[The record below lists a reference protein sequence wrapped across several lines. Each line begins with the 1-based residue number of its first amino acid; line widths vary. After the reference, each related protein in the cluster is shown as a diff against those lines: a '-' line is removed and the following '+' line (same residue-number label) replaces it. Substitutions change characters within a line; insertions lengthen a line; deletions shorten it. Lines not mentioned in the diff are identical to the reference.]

1 MKSNDQFRKDR
12 RRKLL
17 WILPLLILPFATL
30 FFWAM
35 GGGAAISPGVKTEKG
50 FNLKLPSAKVNDD
63 ESLDKLNY
71 YDQAALDSSKVEE
84 MRKKD
89 PNYRHDPLQ
98 VAGDSITKTRRYGG
112 LAMGSFQSPQ
122 EKQVYERLEALQR
135 AVSSPPS
142 TRTSIAERAPV
153 LQQPDAA
160 SAAQAAKLEEMIQSM
175 SMESQPDPELE
186 QIGGMLESI
195 LDIQYPERMEQKL
208 KAASSTERGRVYP
221 VATSKETNVI
231 TTLDSQEPSVRG
243 TFSTGSRHNGFFSLE
258 QSDEQAEENAVQA
271 VVAETQ
277 VVVNGSTVKMQ
288 LGQDIYI
295 NGKKIP
301 KNTYVFGTASL
312 KGERLTIEITSIR
325 HGNSLFPVEL
335 KVYDLD
341 GLDGIYIPGAI
352 NRDVAKSSA
361 DRSVQTLGVT
371 TLSDSWSAQAA
382 GAGIEA
388 AKGLFSRKVKLIKV
402 TLKAG
407 YSILLRDEKQK
418 E

>member
-1 MKSNDQFRKDR
+1 MKSNDQSRKDR

-17 WILPLLILPFATL
+17 WILPLLVLPFATL

-35 GGGAAISPGVKTEKG
+35 GGGAAISPDVKTEKG
-50 FNLKLPSAKVNDD
+50 FNLKLPSAKVDDD
-63 ESLDKLNY
+63 ETLDKLNY

-84 MRKKD
+84 LRKKD
-89 PNYRHDPLQ
+89 PNYRYDSLQ
-98 VAGDSITKTRRYGG
+98 IASDSIAKPRRYGG
-112 LAMGSFQSPQ
+112 LAVSRFQSPQ

-135 AVSSPPS
+135 AVSSPPPARTAVAES
-142 TRTSIAERAPV
+142 TPS
-153 LQQPDAA
+153 LGQPDAA
-160 SAAQAAKLEEMIQSM
+160 SAAQAAKLEEMMQAM
-175 SMESQPDPELE
+175 DAPSQRDPELE
-186 QIGGMLESI
+186 QIGGMLENI

-208 KAASSTERGRVYP
+208 KAASSAERGRVYP
-221 VATSKETNVI
+221 VATSKETNII
-231 TTLDSQEPSVRG
+231 TTFDSQEPSVKG

-301 KNTYVFGTASL
+301 KSTYVFGTASL

-352 NRDVAKSSA
+352 NREVAKSSA

>member
-1 MKSNDQFRKDR
+1 MKSNDQLRKER
-12 RRKLL
+12 RRKVL
-17 WILPLLILPFATL
+17 WILPLLVLPFATL

-35 GGGAAISPGVKTEKG
+35 GGGTATQPAGATQKG
-50 FNLKLPSAKVNDD
+50 FNLKLPSAKLNND

-71 YDQAALDSSKVEE
+71 YDQAAIDSSKVEE
-84 MRKKD
+84 LRKKD
-89 PNYRHDPLQ
+89 PNYRYDSLQ
-98 VAGDSITKTRRYGG
+98 PAGDSIGGQRRYSG
-112 LAMGSFQSPQ
+112 LAMSSYQSPQ
-122 EKQVYERLEALQR
+122 EKQVYQRLEALQR
-135 AVSSPPS
+135 TLSTPPPGGTTTTASLPEQTES
-142 TRTSIAERAPV
+142 T
-153 LQQPDAA
+153 A
-160 SAAQAAKLEEMIQSM
+160 SGQAAKLEQMVQSM
-175 SMESQPDPELE
+175 GMETQPDPELE
-186 QIGGMLESI
+186 QIGGMLENI

-208 KAASSTERGRVYP
+208 KAASNNERGRVYP
-221 VATSKETNVI
+221 VATSKEANVVS
-231 TTLDSQEPSVRG
+231 TLNGQVPEGRSA
-243 TFSTGSRHNGFFSLE
+243 FSPAVRHNGFYTLE
-258 QSDEQAEENAVQA
+258 HNDEQVQENAVQA
-271 VVAETQ
+271 MVAETQ
-277 VVVNGSTVKMQ
+277 LVVNGSTVKMQ
-288 LGQDIYI
+288 LGQEIYI
-295 NGKKIP
+295 NGVKIP

-371 TLSDSWSAQAA
+371 TLSDSWGAQAA

-407 YSILLRDEKQK
+407 YSILLRDEKQ
-418 E
+418 EE